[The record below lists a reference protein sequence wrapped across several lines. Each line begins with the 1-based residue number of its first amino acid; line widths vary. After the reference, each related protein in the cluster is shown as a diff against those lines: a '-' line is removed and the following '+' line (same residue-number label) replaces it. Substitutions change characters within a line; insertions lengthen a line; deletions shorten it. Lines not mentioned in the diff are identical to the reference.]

1 MTEICEHCSNL
12 SSLRQCGIKNGN
24 LKFQGIAK
32 YVNCFGKRYFFA
44 YAIDIHRYPSGCW
57 IVSGVTMG
65 HPHQT
70 TNKWV
75 EPPTLEMKVVVGCTT
90 LFNRSCEL
98 TNNIFSTFCPVQC
111 GPVFLSW
118 VSLFMVDHHFC
129 RLNAYLFW
137 SFLNYLVLEP
147 QEACF
152 SMVKTRF

>member
-98 TNNIFSTFCPVQC
+98 NQQQIFY
-111 GPVFLSW
+111 FLSSTMW
-118 VSLFMVDHHFC
+118 PSFSFMSQFVHGWSPFLSVTCIFVLVVPKLSGFRTSRGLFQHG
-129 RLNAYLFW
+129 
-137 SFLNYLVLEP
+137 
-147 QEACF
+147 
-152 SMVKTRF
+152 